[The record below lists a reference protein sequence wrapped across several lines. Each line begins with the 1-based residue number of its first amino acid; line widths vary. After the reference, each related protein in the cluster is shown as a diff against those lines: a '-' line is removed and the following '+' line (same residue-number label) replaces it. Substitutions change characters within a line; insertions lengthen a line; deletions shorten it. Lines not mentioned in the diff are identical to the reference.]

1 MSKEQQVEAMFNG
14 IASRY
19 DFLNHLLSFG
29 IDKIWRR
36 RLIKRLLKNKPIN
49 VLDVATGTGD
59 LAIALAK
66 KESNI
71 KVTGIDIAQNMLL
84 VGKKKVETAGLRKR
98 ISLCKGSSE
107 KLPFEKDNFDAA
119 MVAFGVRNFE
129 NPLKG
134 LKEIFRVVKN
144 NGSLFVLEFTSPKN
158 WLFKFIYRVY
168 FLRVLPWIGRKVS
181 GHKTAYSYL
190 PNSVQ
195 EFAEREKFLELLVE
209 AGFQDAR
216 YSLQTFGIAA
226 IYQANKPAKSL

>member
-36 RLIKRLLKNKPIN
+36 RLIKKLLKNNPNN

-66 KESNI
+66 KELGI
-71 KVTGIDIAQNMLL
+71 KVTGIDIAEKMLQ
-84 VGKKKVETAGLRKR
+84 VGKEKVKKARLTDR
-98 ISLCKGSSE
+98 ITLCKGSSE
-107 KLPFEKDNFDAA
+107 KLPFNDNSFDAV

-129 NPLKG
+129 NPLNG
-134 LKEIFRVVKN
+134 LSEIFRVVKN
-144 NGSLFVLEFTSPKN
+144 KGAIHVLEFTSPKN
-158 WLFKFIYRVY
+158 WLFRFIYRFY
-168 FLRVLPWIGRKVS
+168 FLRVLPWLGRKIS

-195 EFAEREKFLELLVE
+195 EFAEREKFLELLRL
-209 AGFQDAR
+209 AGFQNAR
-216 YSLQTFGIAA
+216 YTIQTFGVAA
-226 IYQANKPAKSL
+226 IYEASKP